1 MAKLKQSKRF
11 MAFYSI
17 SFPLHMAEDEIYKAF
32 NYWLTNC
39 RKYYKLDTYLWVS
52 EYQENSTVHYHLLTN
67 KYMRIEDGNR
77 SMAGTLHNMGYLD
90 GRKTTYIKR
99 KTKQEVKG
107 ILTLERFN
115 GVHVDEVKGDK
126 MKVIG
131 YMTKYM
137 TKDNNHEYNKQPWHC
152 SRNVSVL
159 ATSVGLSESEF
170 NGLWADIEDKNCVPH
185 IYVNDYCT
193 VIYINQKLTDK
204 LWYLPPNKF
213 FKNLKQINQDRYDKA
228 LRDCI

>member
-1 MAKLKQSKRF
+1 MFRYRLYDNRIVISNNNSPRTYNGGTLDKEPIRYDEKEKRQAKKSEIDNLSEKKKEKKERRKTIKLNKKKLKDRACVMAKLKQSKRF

-52 EYQENSTVHYHLLTN
+52 EYQENGTVHYHLLTN
-67 KYMRIEDGNR
+67 NYMRIQDVNR
-77 SMAGTLHNMGYLD
+77 SMAVTLHNMGYLD
-90 GRKTTYIKR
+90 GRKTTYINR

-131 YMTKYM
+131 
-137 TKDNNHEYNKQPWHC
+137 
-152 SRNVSVL
+152 
-159 ATSVGLSESEF
+159 
-170 NGLWADIEDKNCVPH
+170 
-185 IYVNDYCT
+185 
-193 VIYINQKLTDK
+193 
-204 LWYLPPNKF
+204 
-213 FKNLKQINQDRYDKA
+213 
-228 LRDCI
+228 